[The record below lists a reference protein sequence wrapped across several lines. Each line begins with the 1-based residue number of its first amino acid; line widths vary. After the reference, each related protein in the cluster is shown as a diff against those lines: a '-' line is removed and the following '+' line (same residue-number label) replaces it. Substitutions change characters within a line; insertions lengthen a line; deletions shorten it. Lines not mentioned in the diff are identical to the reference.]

1 MCARC
6 GATSAVHTTER
17 DYIVL
22 LYVVAGLVVVL
33 GVLWLAGITG
43 TYSRLLC
50 VTAYLAACAPFLRV
64 ASLFFPPVMTV
75 TLTALPAPE
84 REKETRDQR
93 RARWDRAAA
102 IEISKL
108 GPEFERYVEP
118 VPLEQELAEEADR
131 IDAAH
136 AAAPPPTSAQ
146 PEYERAE
153 AEELESAKVTCVSCG
168 ELNQRDFGRC
178 WNCEAVL

>member
-1 MCARC
+1 MRVRDSEPSHKTFISTRWHRFMTYPPCPHCDHELPVGDFFEEVGARRLSSFDPNSLSASSRFRKDRSTNEYVPLDFSIMCARC

-84 REKETRDQR
+84 
-93 RARWDRAAA
+93 
-102 IEISKL
+102 
-108 GPEFERYVEP
+108 
-118 VPLEQELAEEADR
+118 
-131 IDAAH
+131 
-136 AAAPPPTSAQ
+136 
-146 PEYERAE
+146 
-153 AEELESAKVTCVSCG
+153 
-168 ELNQRDFGRC
+168 
-178 WNCEAVL
+178 